1 MANHQRLHG
10 RVGLISGT
18 ATGIGRAGARL
29 FASEGARLVC
39 IDNNE
44 QLGQATVRQ
53 IADEGGEALFVH
65 GDVGQTADVHGAVRL
80 AVERFGKLDLLWS
93 NAAIQV
99 FKNILDTSEAEWDRL
114 IDVNLKG
121 AYLMAHH
128 GLPELVRAGGG
139 TMVITASISSFVAGE
154 RSAAYSASKGGLL
167 MLTRALAVDHARQGI
182 RVNCICPGATD
193 TPLQEADMR
202 TRPMPYEEAV
212 RRDMEAHPLG
222 RYATPDEVAKAALFL
237 SCDDSSFTTGSA
249 LFVDGGF
256 TAQ

>member
-1 MANHQRLHG
+1 
-10 RVGLISGT
+10 
-18 ATGIGRAGARL
+18 
-29 FASEGARLVC
+29 
-39 IDNNE
+39 
-44 QLGQATVRQ
+44 
-53 IADEGGEALFVH
+53 
-65 GDVGQTADVHGAVRL
+65 
-80 AVERFGKLDLLWS
+80 
-93 NAAIQV
+93 
-99 FKNILDTSEAEWDRL
+99 
-114 IDVNLKG
+114 
-121 AYLMAHH
+121 
-128 GLPELVRAGGG
+128 
-139 TMVITASISSFVAGE
+139 MVITASISSFVAGE

-167 MLTRALAVDHARQGI
+167 MLTRALAVDHARQGV

-222 RYATPDEVAKAALFL
+222 RYATPDEVARAALFL